1 MQLHPRAVAA
11 GVRLFAHEVLDST
24 STEALRLAR
33 AGERGPFWVTARSQT
48 AGRGRRGRV
57 WVSQSGNLYASLLLE
72 APSPSLCAAQL
83 SFVAA
88 LAVHDTMCDL
98 TGMDAR
104 LKLKWPNDLLCEGAK
119 VGGILIEG
127 EGPLVVI
134 GIGINCAHH
143 PDATG
148 YPSTSLS
155 ACGAAV
161 SPDKIFEQ
169 LSARMQERM
178 SHWNRG
184 AGFAGTRIDWLAR
197 AFGLGEALSVAA
209 GDRKLTGVFE
219 NLDETGRLVLRQA
232 DGQREPITAG
242 EVFLLNPS
250 ATDIPAN
257 AQSASNTSRSPNAP
271 ANQGAS

>member
-83 SFVAA
+83 SFVPA
-88 LAVHDTMCDL
+88 LAVHDAVCDL
-98 TGMDAR
+98 TGLDAR
-104 LKLKWPNDLLCEGAK
+104 LKLKWPNDLLCDGSK

-127 EGPLVVI
+127 EGTFVVS

-169 LSARMQERM
+169 LSARMPERLAQ
-178 SHWNRG
+178 WNRG

-197 AFGLGEALSVAA
+197 AFGLGEALSVTA

-219 NLDETGRLVLRQA
+219 NLDETGRLVLRLP
-232 DGQREPITAG
+232 DGRREPITAG
-242 EVFLLNPS
+242 EVFPLNPP
-250 ATDIPAN
+250 ATDMPAD
-257 AQSASNTSRSPNAP
+257 AQSASNTSRPLNAP